1 LHLNFTWPSTAQ
13 YSGGVAMLYEF
24 ANALSGRGHEV
35 HFIHGPAWPDRITHP
50 DQITWFDFHHGVVHH
65 VVDSLDD
72 ESIPPGDVF
81 FSPSGPARLGH
92 SAVILQGY
100 GMLPEPLERETFRF
114 RGLKI
119 CVAQWLVDIGI
130 EYGSPREQ
138 LVHVPYGMDHDL
150 FRVITPPD
158 ERPVDVAVLYVKHPT
173 KGWGVASEALALV
186 RERRPDLRV
195 EVFGVLPP
203 ATPIPTWMHFQRGL
217 DREHL
222 VSGIY
227 NQAKVFL
234 QASWR
239 EGFGL
244 TAVEAMASGCA
255 LVTTDNGGSRD
266 YALPGETAI
275 VAPPG
280 DAAGLAAGITSLLD
294 DDDRRI
300 AMARSGAAYT
310 RRFTWARA
318 AESAEAHLLRYVA
331 DPARFQVPPGP
342 NLRTG
347 DAEVVDPTEA
357 LAVLEAEFDTPTV
370 PDEADFVFNIV
381 WTGVVFSYLQFFV
394 ASQIA
399 QSRSRFRFV
408 ANGCDPSEVALM
420 ERFRAAHPDRVVE
433 VLVVSEHDMVPHG
446 TALDRVREQRHD
458 GDWFCLMDPDIKA
471 NAPFAA
477 DFAELM
483 ATHDVVTSGK
493 EVWTEDNLVPEGNF
507 GVAGEHFYGRD
518 GFVFGSPHLAIYRRR
533 LLDETCDRWG
543 IGLGS
548 KGPDMRPDAAA
559 RMIEFGC
566 TYTAFDTAKVVNVL
580 LQADGRR
587 LLHRDLPQLVH
598 IGGLAHYISPP
609 GYRTDGGDAEEPD
622 WTIYPEMASRHE
634 VTRYTARLLEALA
647 EGRPTPPVPQG
658 LEPDLEARLQLVQR
672 EVVDLIDR
680 YGQPTPPTAPAGR
693 SST

>member
-1 LHLNFTWPSTAQ
+1 VRLNFTWPSTAQ

-81 FSPSGPARLGH
+81 FSPSGPARLGLP
-92 SAVILQGY
+92 AVVLQGH

-138 LVHVPYGMDHDL
+138 LVHVPCGMDHDL
-150 FRVITPPD
+150 FRITTPPD
-158 ERPVDVAVLYVKHPT
+158 QRPVDVAVLYVKHPA
-173 KGWGVASEALALV
+173 KGWGVACDALTRV
-186 RERRPDLRV
+186 REQRPDLRV

-203 ATPIPTWMHFQRGL
+203 AIPIPTWMHFQRGL

-234 QASWR
+234 QASWH

-266 YALPGETAI
+266 YALPGETAL

-280 DAAGLAAGITSLLD
+280 DSAGLADAIESLLRD
-294 DDDRRI
+294 DARRI
-300 AMARSGAAYT
+300 TMAEAGAAYT
-310 RRFTWARA
+310 KRFTWDRVG
-318 AESAEAHLLRYVA
+318 EFAEAHLLRYVA
-331 DPARFQVPPGP
+331 DPERFQQPPGP
-342 NLRTG
+342 SLRPGADDTG
-347 DAEVVDPTEA
+347 DEAEA
-357 LAVLEAEFDTPTV
+357 FAVLEAEFDTPAV
-370 PDEADFVFNIV
+370 PDEADFVFNVV
-381 WTGVVFSYLQFFV
+381 WTGVVFSYLQYFV

-408 ANGCDPSEVALM
+408 ANGCDPREVELM
-420 ERFRAAHPDRVVE
+420 EAFRAAHPDQVVE

-458 GDWFCLMDPDIKA
+458 GDWFCLIDPDIKA

-477 DFAELM
+477 DFATLL

-493 EVWTEDNLVPEGNF
+493 EVWTDDNLVPEGNF

-559 RMIEFGC
+559 RMLEFGC
-566 TYTAFDTAKVVNVL
+566 TYKAFDTGKVVNVL

-587 LLHRDLPQLVH
+587 LVHRDLPQLVH
-598 IGGLAHYISPP
+598 IGGLAHFISPP
-609 GYRTDGGDAEEPD
+609 AYRTNDAGNEEPD
-622 WTIYPEMASRHE
+622 WTIYPEMASRHA
-634 VTRYTARLLEALA
+634 VTQYTAQLLESLA
-647 EGRPTPPVPQG
+647 EGQPTPPVPQV
-658 LEPDLEARLQLVQR
+658 LEPDLEARLELVQR
-672 EVVDLIDR
+672 EVVDLMKR
-680 YGQPTPPTAPAGR
+680 YGHPPATKAALG
-693 SST
+693 ST